1 MIAAAV
7 LFGGPAASDA
17 QPSPLITKETHNLS
31 VLPEARALQEPMGL
45 TDDEPSF
52 LQRIIGQD
60 AARLVQLFTDVG
72 GVGQLF
78 GTIINLF
85 RPSDTDRILQAINDL
100 RQDLDRDFRQL
111 GDLIQQ
117 QTQIVVDTVN
127 RDAMALALS
136 RSDVAM
142 DRIQEFI
149 INGNLAALETA
160 KSESIAG
167 ARFFTELGVSSPD
180 LSYFLP
186 GIVKATVI
194 RVFVIGAEP
203 MDLHEPD
210 QVISDDMQAISSS
223 LAVMADQMRQKV
235 DSAHVIAQVSH
246 VVQCWGPP
254 PPEPNPQETPTGGG
268 STHPVT
274 VIDGFTHEEGG
285 VRLQFFDAQR
295 DTAPCDQPSPYIDD
309 AYQAARNARDSGVH
323 DELAFLGYWTAL
335 EILDSVRRLLN

>member
-7 LFGGPAASDA
+7 LFGGPAASDTE
-17 QPSPLITKETHNLS
+17 PSPIITEETHNLT
-31 VLPEARALQEPMGL
+31 VLPEARALQEPIGL
-45 TDDEPSF
+45 TDDEPTF

-85 RPSDTDRILQAINDL
+85 RPSDTDRILQAITNL
-100 RQDLDRDFRQL
+100 SQDLDRDFRQL

-149 INGNLAALETA
+149 IDGNLAALETA

-167 ARFFTELGVSSPD
+167 ARFFTELGLTSPD

-186 GIVKATVI
+186 GLVKATVI

-203 MDLHEPD
+203 MDLHEPE
-210 QVISDDMQAISSS
+210 QVIRDDIQAIITS
-223 LAVMADQMRQKV
+223 LTVMAEQMRQKV
-235 DSAHVIAQVSH
+235 DSAHVVGEVTHEI
-246 VVQCWGPP
+246 QCWGGP
-254 PPEPNPQETPTGGG
+254 PPEPNPQDGAAGGV

-309 AYQAARNARDSGVH
+309 ALQAARNARDSGVH

-335 EILDSVRRLLN
+335 DVLDSVRRLLN